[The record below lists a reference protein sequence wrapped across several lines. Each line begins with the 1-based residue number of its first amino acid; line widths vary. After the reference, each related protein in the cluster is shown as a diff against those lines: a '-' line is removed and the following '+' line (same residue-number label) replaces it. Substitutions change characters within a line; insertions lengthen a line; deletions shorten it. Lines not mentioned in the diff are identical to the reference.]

1 MEEMISIV
9 VPVYGAAEYIAET
22 IRMVRGQTYPCWE
35 LILVDDCS
43 PDGSV
48 PAIETALADLRH
60 CSEQRDGG
68 VVRQIEEY
76 FCEEGQRIALLRKA
90 KNEGAARARNTGT
103 AEARGRYLAFLDAD
117 DIWMPDK
124 LEKELQYMKEKQAGF
139 VFTAYEFGDEKAA
152 PTGKVVHVP
161 ETLCYRQAL
170 SRTVIFTTTVLFDR
184 EKIAA
189 QLLQMPDVASEDT
202 ATWWQILR
210 AGHVAY
216 GLDQVLAIYRRLAKS
231 LSSNKWQAIR
241 RIWNLYRR
249 QEGLSVLRSACCFVF
264 WAVRA
269 TVRRL

>member
-1 MEEMISIV
+1 
-9 VPVYGAAEYIAET
+9 
-22 IRMVRGQTYPCWE
+22 
-35 LILVDDCS
+35 
-43 PDGSV
+43 
-48 PAIETALADLRH
+48 
-60 CSEQRDGG
+60 
-68 VVRQIEEY
+68 
-76 FCEEGQRIALLRKA
+76 
-90 KNEGAARARNTGT
+90 
-103 AEARGRYLAFLDAD
+103 
-117 DIWMPDK
+117 
-124 LEKELQYMKEKQAGF
+124 MKEKQAGF

-161 ETLCYRQAL
+161 EMLRYRQAL

-184 EKIAA
+184 EKIPA

-216 GLDQVLAIYRRLAKS
+216 GLDQVLAIYRRPAKS

-249 QEGLSVLRSACCFVF
+249 QEGLSVLRSACCFAF

-269 TVRRL
+269 TARRL